1 MDETRGIVGH
11 DHSAAGV
18 IALKDTR
25 GIVGHDRSA
34 TRVRRRKQCP
44 PYWDRDCAEVP
55 KNKLIS

>member
-25 GIVGHDRSA
+25 GIVGHDRSV
-34 TRVRRRKQCP
+34 TRVRRRKVSAILGP
-44 PYWDRDCAEVP
+44 
-55 KNKLIS
+55 